1 MTSHRAFRAATPRA
15 EALHYTNR
23 QTGLTAGQGCC
34 TNGAMAIE
42 QPQAPTPQPDFPRP
56 IDPIDSPP
64 PDIKPV
70 PPPDIPV
77 PPQPPAFPERG
88 ADGEFVM

>member
-1 MTSHRAFRAATPRA
+1 MS
-15 EALHYTNR
+15 
-23 QTGLTAGQGCC
+23 
-34 TNGAMAIE
+34 IE
-42 QPQAPTPQPDFPRP
+42 QPPKPSPDFPRP

-77 PPQPPAFPERG
+77 PEPLPPILPERG
-88 ADGEFVM
+88 NGSTVI

>member
-1 MTSHRAFRAATPRA
+1 M
-15 EALHYTNR
+15 
-23 QTGLTAGQGCC
+23 G
-34 TNGAMAIE
+34 IE
-42 QPQAPTPQPDFPRP
+42 QPPDTTPDFPRP

-77 PPQPPAFPERG
+77 PDVQPPLESPKYE
-88 ADGEFVM
+88 V

>member
-1 MTSHRAFRAATPRA
+1 
-15 EALHYTNR
+15 
-23 QTGLTAGQGCC
+23 
-34 TNGAMAIE
+34 MAIE
-42 QPQAPTPQPDFPRP
+42 QPQGTPPDFPRP

-77 PPQPPAFPERG
+77 PPQQPAFPERG
-88 ADGEFVM
+88 VDGNVVT

>member
-1 MTSHRAFRAATPRA
+1 MS
-15 EALHYTNR
+15 
-23 QTGLTAGQGCC
+23 
-34 TNGAMAIE
+34 IE
-42 QPQAPTPQPDFPRP
+42 QPPKPEPDFPRP

-77 PPQPPAFPERG
+77 PEPMPPIMPERG
-88 ADGEFVM
+88 NGPSVI

>member
-1 MTSHRAFRAATPRA
+1 MS
-15 EALHYTNR
+15 
-23 QTGLTAGQGCC
+23 
-34 TNGAMAIE
+34 IE
-42 QPQAPTPQPDFPRP
+42 QPPTPKPDFPRP

-77 PPQPPAFPERG
+77 PEPLPPMLPERG
-88 ADGEFVM
+88 EGPVL

>member
-1 MTSHRAFRAATPRA
+1 MS
-15 EALHYTNR
+15 
-23 QTGLTAGQGCC
+23 
-34 TNGAMAIE
+34 IE
-42 QPQAPTPQPDFPRP
+42 HPPKPKSEPFPRP

-77 PPQPPAFPERG
+77 PTQPPVR
-88 ADGEFVM
+88 

>member
-1 MTSHRAFRAATPRA
+1 MNSLVRCGRSATA
-15 EALHYTNR
+15 EAPAAGPTRAGLLHI
-23 QTGLTAGQGCC
+23 ASS
-34 TNGAMAIE
+34 MSIE
-42 QPQAPTPQPDFPRP
+42 QPPKPDFPRP

-77 PPQPPAFPERG
+77 PEPMPPILPERG
-88 ADGEFVM
+88 NGPTVI

>member
-1 MTSHRAFRAATPRA
+1 MVDQVGP
-15 EALHYTNR
+15 YV
-23 QTGLTAGQGCC
+23 AGVGF
-34 TNGAMAIE
+34 MIE
-42 QPQAPTPQPDFPRP
+42 QPPNPNPDFPRP

-77 PPQPPAFPERG
+77 PEPQPPILPERG
-88 ADGEFVM
+88 DGPRVI

>member
-1 MTSHRAFRAATPRA
+1 MT
-15 EALHYTNR
+15 
-23 QTGLTAGQGCC
+23 
-34 TNGAMAIE
+34 IE
-42 QPQAPTPQPDFPRP
+42 QPPKPRPEEFPRP

-77 PPQPPAFPERG
+77 PQQPPVMPERG
-88 ADGEFVM
+88 

>member
-1 MTSHRAFRAATPRA
+1 LLQPVFGM
-15 EALHYTNR
+15 
-23 QTGLTAGQGCC
+23 
-34 TNGAMAIE
+34 ME
-42 QPQAPTPQPDFPRP
+42 QPPKPKPDFPRP

-77 PPQPPAFPERG
+77 PTQPPAIPERG
-88 ADGEFVM
+88 DEGPAI

>member
-1 MTSHRAFRAATPRA
+1 MT
-15 EALHYTNR
+15 
-23 QTGLTAGQGCC
+23 
-34 TNGAMAIE
+34 IE
-42 QPQAPTPQPDFPRP
+42 QPPTPQPDFPRP

-77 PPQPPAFPERG
+77 PQQPPVLPERG
-88 ADGEFVM
+88 GGEQPVM

>member
-1 MTSHRAFRAATPRA
+1 MS
-15 EALHYTNR
+15 
-23 QTGLTAGQGCC
+23 
-34 TNGAMAIE
+34 IE
-42 QPQAPTPQPDFPRP
+42 QPPNPKPDFPRP

-77 PPQPPAFPERG
+77 MPPPPVIPERG
-88 ADGEFVM
+88 DDGLTA

>member
-1 MTSHRAFRAATPRA
+1 LLQVIRGMS
-15 EALHYTNR
+15 
-23 QTGLTAGQGCC
+23 
-34 TNGAMAIE
+34 IE
-42 QPQAPTPQPDFPRP
+42 QPQKPATDFPRP

-77 PPQPPAFPERG
+77 PEPQPPMMPERG
-88 ADGEFVM
+88 NGPTVI

>member
-1 MTSHRAFRAATPRA
+1 MQDPP
-15 EALHYTNR
+15 EI
-23 QTGLTAGQGCC
+23 GPWVAG
-34 TNGAMAIE
+34 MDSMIE
-42 QPQAPTPQPDFPRP
+42 QPPTPKPDFPRP

-77 PPQPPAFPERG
+77 PMPEPPIPERG
-88 ADGEFVM
+88 DGSPVL

>member
-1 MTSHRAFRAATPRA
+1 M
-15 EALHYTNR
+15 
-23 QTGLTAGQGCC
+23 G
-34 TNGAMAIE
+34 IE
-42 QPQAPTPQPDFPRP
+42 QPQGTPTPTEFPRP

-77 PPQPPAFPERG
+77 PPQQPPFPERG
-88 ADGEFVM
+88 VDGNVVT

>member
-1 MTSHRAFRAATPRA
+1 M
-15 EALHYTNR
+15 
-23 QTGLTAGQGCC
+23 
-34 TNGAMAIE
+34 ME
-42 QPQAPTPQPDFPRP
+42 QPTTPIPPDFPRP

-77 PPQPPAFPERG
+77 PSPTPALPERG
-88 ADGEFVM
+88 TGFEM